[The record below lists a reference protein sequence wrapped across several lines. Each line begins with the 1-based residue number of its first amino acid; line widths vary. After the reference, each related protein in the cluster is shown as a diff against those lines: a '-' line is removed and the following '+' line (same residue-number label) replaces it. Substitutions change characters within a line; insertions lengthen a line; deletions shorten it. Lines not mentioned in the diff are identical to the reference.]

1 MKAKNFDAQNEMRTK
16 QKESDR
22 LYEVK
27 IDVLNKKI
35 ANLVKEVATLSRSAK
50 RGGAGATAAAA
61 RDREA
66 VKADS
71 GGSGTDSPITN

>member
-1 MKAKNFDAQNEMRTK
+1 MKAKNFDAENEMRTK

-22 LYEVK
+22 LYEMK

-50 RGGAGATAAAA
+50 RGGGGGGGAAK
-61 RDREA
+61 DKEV
-66 VKADS
+66 VKDS

>member
-1 MKAKNFDAQNEMRTK
+1 MRTK

-22 LYEVK
+22 LYEMK

-35 ANLVKEVATLSRSAK
+35 ANLVKEVASLSRSAK
-50 RGGAGATAAAA
+50 RGGGGSAK
-61 RDREA
+61 DKEV
-66 VKADS
+66 VKDS